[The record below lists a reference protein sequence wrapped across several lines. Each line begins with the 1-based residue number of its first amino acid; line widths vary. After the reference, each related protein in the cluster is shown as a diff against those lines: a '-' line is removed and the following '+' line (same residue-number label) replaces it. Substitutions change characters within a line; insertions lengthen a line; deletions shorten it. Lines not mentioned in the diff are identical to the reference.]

1 MSWNETRLFNAVK
14 RTVFYSLTF
23 RIAFLYAVL
32 FVISF
37 AVIFGIVYL
46 YLSLGNL
53 ERADRRLAG
62 IFHEVEY
69 EYLTGEELNT
79 SLLPVWKFRRIP
91 PEILGGVARKF
102 PDFKPFSVFKDTGSG
117 KVYTLLGT
125 RGNEVWRAVT
135 DIGAAAA
142 EGTRIT
148 PPGPLRRMR
157 IFELNRSFYGE
168 GERLYFL
175 LLGFGRQVL
184 AKSSFLPS
192 ELPFFRNFEY
202 VSDPSSIHFATLD
215 GARHRIRIAYRNL
228 FDGNLLVIGL
238 NLHES
243 DESRERVAAAF
254 LIVGISVLLFGA
266 FCGWLLARRMLRGVE
281 RVGDA
286 AEKIALGDYSLR
298 VPSGAEGREIDRLVD
313 NFNVM
318 VANTESLMREL
329 RTIADD
335 IAHDL
340 RTPLTRML
348 GRAEITVTGRQTLD
362 AYRDTLG
369 DNAED
374 CRHMLSLINQML
386 EISKTES
393 GAAVLHKTEFDL
405 VELVNRSAE
414 LFRMVT
420 GQRRQT
426 LLVAASPEPV
436 RLFADPD
443 RIRQLIANLLD
454 NASKFTPPGGMITVE
469 VARRPDAIVL
479 SVADTGCGI
488 PPEDWGNVFKRFYR
502 ADSSRNLPG
511 NGLGL
516 SMVQAVA
523 HAHGG
528 TVELWSDPGKGSRFT
543 VIFPQ
548 DSDGAASAADGR

>member
-1 MSWNETRLFNAVK
+1 MSWNK
-14 RTVFYSLTF
+14 RSVFDSLKF
-23 RIAFLYAVL
+23 RIALLYAAL
-32 FVISF
+32 FVVSF
-37 AVIFGIVYL
+37 AVVFGIVYL
-46 YLSLGNL
+46 YVTLGNL

-69 EYLTGEELNT
+69 EYLTGEELGT
-79 SLLPVWKFRRIP
+79 ALLPVWKFRRVP
-91 PEILGGVARKF
+91 QDVLDDAVREF
-102 PDFKPFSVFKDTGSG
+102 PDFKPFAAFKDAESG
-117 KVYTLLGT
+117 RVYTLLGG
-125 RGNEVWRAVT
+125 RGHEFWRVKVNSVT
-135 DIGAAAA
+135 A
-142 EGTRIT
+142 ETAGEKIT
-148 PPGPLRRMR
+148 PPVRLQRMR
-157 IFELNRSFYGE
+157 IFELNREFYGE

-175 LLGFGRQVL
+175 LMGFGRQVM
-184 AKSSFLPS
+184 ARSAFSPS
-192 ELPFFRNFEY
+192 ELPFFRDFDYSAE
-202 VSDPSSIHFATLD
+202 SPAIHFATLQ

-238 NLHES
+238 NMHEA
-243 DESRERVAAAF
+243 DENQGRVATAF
-254 LIVGISVLLFGA
+254 LIVGVSVLFFGVL
-266 FCGWLLARRMLRGVE
+266 CGWLLARRMLRGVE

-286 AEKIALGDYSLR
+286 AEKIAGGDYSLR
-298 VPSGAEGREIDRLVD
+298 VPAGAEGWEIDRLVR

-318 VANTESLMREL
+318 VANTDTLMGEL

-348 GRAEITVTGRQTLD
+348 GRAEVTVTGRQTLD

-374 CRHMLSLINQML
+374 CRRMLSLINRML

-393 GAAVLHKTEFDL
+393 GASSLQKTEFDL
-405 VELVNRSAE
+405 VALVNRLAE

-420 GQRRQT
+420 GQKRQI
-426 LLVAASPEPV
+426 LEVAAPADPV
-436 RLFADPD
+436 RLFADQGK
-443 RIRQLIANLLD
+443 IRQLLANLLD
-454 NASKFTPPGGMITVE
+454 NASKFTPPGGTIRVE
-469 VARRPDAIVL
+469 VTERADTVVL
-479 SVADTGCGI
+479 AVSDTGCGI
-488 PPEDWGNVFKRFYR
+488 SPEDREHVFKRFYR

-528 TVELWSDPGKGSRFT
+528 RVELASEPGKGSCFT
-543 VIFPQ
+543 VIFPRG
-548 DSDGAASAADGR
+548 DGDHTGD

>member
-1 MSWNETRLFNAVK
+1 MSWNK
-14 RTVFYSLTF
+14 QSVFYSLKF
-23 RIAFLYAVL
+23 RIAFLYAAL
-32 FVISF
+32 FVVSF
-37 AVIFGIVYL
+37 AVIFGIVYF

-53 ERADRRLAG
+53 ERADRRLSG
-62 IFHEVEY
+62 IFHEIEY
-69 EYLTGEELNT
+69 EYLTGEDLGT
-79 SLLPVWKFRRIP
+79 SQLPVGNFQRIP
-91 PEILGGVARKF
+91 PEILADATRKF
-102 PDFKPFSVFKDTGSG
+102 PDFKPFAAFKNTGG
-117 KVYTLLGT
+117 DRIYTLLGA
-125 RGNEVWRAVT
+125 RGREFWRVEMNSAATVT
-135 DIGAAAA
+135 AG
-142 EGTRIT
+142 EKIT
-148 PPGPLRRMR
+148 PPARLRQMR
-157 IFELNRSFYGE
+157 IFELNRTSDIE

-184 AKSSFLPS
+184 ARSPFSPS
-192 ELPFFRNFEY
+192 ELPFFRNFDYSPE
-202 VSDPSSIHFATLD
+202 SPSLHYATLD
-215 GARHRIRIAYRNL
+215 GARHRIRVAYRNL

-243 DESRERVAAAF
+243 DEHQARIATAF

-266 FCGWLLARRMLRGVE
+266 LCGWLLARRLLHGVE

-286 AEKIALGDYSLR
+286 AEKIARGDYSLR
-298 VPSGAEGREIDRLVD
+298 VSAGSEGREIDRLVR

-318 VANTESLMREL
+318 IAGTDSLMGEL

-348 GRAEITVTGRQTLD
+348 GRAEVTVTGEQTLD

-374 CRHMLSLINQML
+374 CRRMLSLINQML

-393 GAAVLHKTEFDL
+393 GASILHRTKFDL
-405 VELVNRSAE
+405 AALVNRSAE

-420 GQRRQT
+420 GQKQQT
-426 LLVAASPEPV
+426 LRVLTPPAPV
-436 RLFADPD
+436 RLFADQNK
-443 RIRQLIANLLD
+443 IRQLIANLLD
-454 NASKFTPPGGMITVE
+454 NAAKFTPPGGTITVE
-469 VARRPDAIVL
+469 VAERGDRVVL
-479 SVADTGCGI
+479 SVTDTGCGI
-488 PPEDWGNVFKRFYR
+488 PPEEQRNVFKRFYR
-502 ADSSRNLPG
+502 GDSSRIFPG

-528 TVELWSDPGKGSRFT
+528 TVELQSEPGAGSCFSVLFPRDP
-543 VIFPQ
+543 
-548 DSDGAASAADGR
+548 DESAL

>member
-1 MSWNETRLFNAVK
+1 MSWSK
-14 RTVFYSLTF
+14 RTVFYSLKF

-37 AVIFGIVYL
+37 AVIFGVVYL

-69 EYLTGEELNT
+69 EYLTGEELGT

-91 PEILGGVARKF
+91 PEILGNVARKF
-102 PDFKPFSVFKDTGSG
+102 PDFKPFAAFKDVESG
-117 KVYTLLGT
+117 RVYTLLGA
-125 RGNEVWRAVT
+125 REHEFWRVETNSAATVT
-135 DIGAAAA
+135 TG
-142 EGTRIT
+142 EKIT
-148 PPGPLRRMR
+148 PPVRLQRMR

-184 AKSSFLPS
+184 ARSPFSPS
-192 ELPFFRNFEY
+192 ELPFFRDFGYSAE
-202 VSDPSSIHFATLD
+202 SSAIHYATLE

-238 NLHES
+238 NLHEA
-243 DESRERVAAAF
+243 DENRERVATAF
-254 LIVGISVLLFGA
+254 LIVGISVLFFGA
-266 FCGWLLARRMLRGVE
+266 LCGWLLARRMLHGVE

-286 AEKIALGDYSLR
+286 AGKIALGDYSQR
-298 VPSGAEGREIDRLVD
+298 VPPGSDGWEIDRLVR
-313 NFNVM
+313 NFNTM
-318 VANTESLMREL
+318 IANTETLMGEL

-362 AYRDTLG
+362 AYRETLG

-374 CRHMLSLINQML
+374 CRHMLTLINQML

-393 GAAVLHKTEFDL
+393 GAAVLHKTEFDP
-405 VELVNRSAE
+405 VALVNRSVE

-420 GQRRQT
+420 GQKRQA
-426 LLVAASPEPV
+426 LQVIVPPEPV
-436 RLFADPD
+436 RLVADPG
-443 RIRQLIANLLD
+443 RVRQVIANLLD
-454 NASKFTPPGGMITVE
+454 NASKFTPPGGTVTVE
-469 VARRPDAIVL
+469 VSWRPGAVAL
-479 SVADTGCGI
+479 SVSDTGCGI
-488 PPEDWGNVFKRFYR
+488 PRAEWKKVFKRFYR

-516 SMVQAVA
+516 SMVQAVV

-528 TVELWSDPGKGSRFT
+528 TVELWSEPGKGSRFT
-543 VIFPQ
+543 VVFPQ
-548 DSDGAASAADGR
+548 ESDGAGADGR